1 MTRFVFA
8 TATTLD
14 GYLADP
20 NHSLD
25 WLFVVDGGEESLSD
39 MNTFAEGV
47 GVMVEGSSTYLWIVE
62 HENLLEHPEK
72 WREFHGDRPTFVFT
86 SRTDLPVIPGAD
98 IRFVSGDV
106 STQLPAIRD
115 TAGDKD
121 VWLVGGGD
129 LVGQFA
135 DADALDEVHVSIA
148 PVTLGAGAPL
158 LPRVLD
164 STRLRLDEVSRATQF
179 INAKYTVVRPAGDH

>member
-25 WLFVVDGGEESLSD
+25 WLFVVDGGQESLSD

-47 GVMVEGSSTYLWIVE
+47 GVMVEGSSTYRWIVE

-72 WREFHGDRPTFVFT
+72 WQEFHGDRPTYVFT

-98 IRFVSGDV
+98 KPHSIRRRWCSGRRTDRRRRRRE
-106 STQLPAIRD
+106 ARR
-115 TAGDKD
+115 
-121 VWLVGGGD
+121 
-129 LVGQFA
+129 
-135 DADALDEVHVSIA
+135 
-148 PVTLGAGAPL
+148 
-158 LPRVLD
+158 PRGRSD
-164 STRLRLDEVSRATQF
+164 PRR
-179 INAKYTVVRPAGDH
+179 

>member
-1 MTRFVFA
+1 MTRFVYA

-14 GYLADP
+14 GYLATPD
-20 NHSLD
+20 HSLD
-25 WLFVVDGGEESLSD
+25 WLFVVDGGQESLSEMD
-39 MNTFAEGV
+39 TFAQGV
-47 GVMVEGSSTYLWIVE
+47 GVMVEGSSTYRWIVE
-62 HENLLEHPEK
+62 HENLLERPEK
-72 WREFHGDRPTFVFT
+72 WKEFHGDRPTFVFT

-98 IRFVSGDV
+98 VRFVSGEV
-106 STQLPAIRD
+106 STHLPGIRAL
-115 TAGDKD
+115 AGDKD

-135 DADALDEVHVSIA
+135 DAGALDEIHVSIA

-164 STRLRLDEVSRATQF
+164 STRLRLDGVSRAAQF
-179 INAKYTVVRPAGDH
+179 INAKYTVV

>member
-1 MTRFVFA
+1 MTRFVYA

-25 WLFVVDGGEESLSD
+25 WLFVVDGGEESLGA
-39 MNTFAEGV
+39 METFIHAV
-47 GVMVEGSSTYLWIVE
+47 GVMVEGSSTYRWIVE
-62 HENLLEHPEK
+62 HESLLEHPEK
-72 WREFHGDRPTFVFT
+72 WQEFHGDRPTFVFT

-98 IRFVSGDV
+98 VRFVSGEV
-106 STQLPAIRD
+106 SSHLPTIRD
-115 TAGDKD
+115 LAGDKD

-135 DADALDEVHVSIA
+135 DAGALDEIHVSIA

-164 STRLRLDEVSRATQF
+164 STRLRLVEVSRAKQF
-179 INAKYTVVRPAGDH
+179 INAVYEVVPA